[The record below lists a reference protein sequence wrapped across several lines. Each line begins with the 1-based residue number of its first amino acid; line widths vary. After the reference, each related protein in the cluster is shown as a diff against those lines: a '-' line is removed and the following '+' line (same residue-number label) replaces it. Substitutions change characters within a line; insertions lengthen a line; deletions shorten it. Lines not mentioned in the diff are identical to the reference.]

1 MRGGTLTFM
10 ADALQRREG
19 LPDSAYRDPLIF
31 ALVSFALP
39 GMLATILIG
48 VGAIGVGWLPL
59 DTVLYNSDFVS
70 TIRESTAGVW
80 LCRLMVFVGVGL
92 LLQTWLVLG
101 SDLMS
106 GLRMQFGT
114 LAVILTAWSVPLLF
128 VPPLFSRD
136 VYAYL
141 AQGRLLAEGYDPYAG
156 GVSQLPG
163 WFIEG
168 VDPLWGETPSPY
180 GPLFLMV
187 ARGVAVFVGDQVFL
201 GALMFRFMAVLGV
214 AAMLYLVPRIAADHG
229 IDEAKAI
236 WLAVLNP
243 LVIMHFVAGAHN
255 DAVMVAMV
263 LAAVHFAYR
272 GSTGAG
278 AVMIGLA
285 ASVKPTAVIALPFIG
300 IMRHP
305 RTWTWRQRIG
315 DWVVVTAIAGSV
327 LLATAVI
334 AGVGFGWVKALSTPG
349 TVQTWLSPMTALG
362 MIFGFFGQALG
373 WAETNEVPVAIF
385 RAIGLIASVII
396 ATWLCVRPAGRSA
409 TRGAGLA
416 MMVFVVLGPVVQPW
430 YLLWFIPLLVVTG
443 LTQGQ
448 LRIAILT
455 TAALSIHGMV
465 DGAATSDSVLD
476 FSNGLAVVL
485 AVAFVA
491 LIMIAS
497 PRERRLILQQDV
509 GGGLLPKTGM
519 QLRAAERSLVAEPTR
534 S

>member
-1 MRGGTLTFM
+1 M
-10 ADALQRREG
+10 ADALQRREW
-19 LPDSAYRDPLIF
+19 LPESAYRDPLIF

-39 GMLATILIG
+39 GMLATIMIG

-59 DTVLYNSDFVS
+59 DTVLYSSDFVT

-106 GLRMQFGT
+106 GLRMRFGT
-114 LAVILTAWSVPLLF
+114 LTIILTAWSVPLLF

-141 AQGRLLAEGYDPYAG
+141 AQGRLLAEGYDPYSG

-163 WFIEG
+163 WFVEG
-168 VDPLWGETPSPY
+168 VDPMWGETPSPY
-180 GPLFLMV
+180 GPLFLVV

-201 GALMFRFMAVLGV
+201 GALMFRFLAVLGV
-214 AAMLYLVPRIAADHG
+214 AAMLFLVPRMASDHG
-229 IDEAKAI
+229 IDPAKAI

-243 LVIMHFVAGAHN
+243 LVIMHFVAGGHN

-263 LAAVHFAYR
+263 LAALHLAYR
-272 GSTGAG
+272 GSASGGAC
-278 AVMIGLA
+278 MIALA
-285 ASVKPTAVIALPFIG
+285 ASVKPTALIALPFVG

-305 RTWTWRQRIG
+305 RDWTWRQRIG
-315 DWVVVTAIAGSV
+315 DWILVTAIAGAV
-327 LLATAVI
+327 LIATAII

-362 MIFGFFGQALG
+362 MIFGFVGQALG
-373 WAETNEVPVAIF
+373 WAETNDAAVAFF
-385 RAIGLIASVII
+385 RTIGFIVSAVIV
-396 ATWLCVRPAGRSA
+396 TWLCLRPAGRSA

-416 MMVFVVLGPVVQPW
+416 TMVIVVLGPVVQPW

-443 LTQGQ
+443 LTQAQ
-448 LRIAILT
+448 LRIAILV

-465 DGAATSDSVLD
+465 DGSATSDAVLD
-476 FSNGLAVVL
+476 FSNGVAVILAVV
-485 AVAFVA
+485 FVA
-491 LIMIAS
+491 LILVAS

-509 GGGLLPKTGM
+509 GGGLLPTTSN
-519 QLRAAERSLVAEPTR
+519 QLRAAELARVAEPTR
-534 S
+534 G